1 MRHPPADL
9 TPPTIAALGAALAK
23 SRTVRIVGTQS
34 LATRTAPPPPK
45 ALVVSTAALTQLEV
59 QPLDLVT
66 RVEAGV
72 RLSDLRRCLWE
83 QGLVWPV
90 ERIEPNGTVGGLIA
104 SGRGSAVRAADAP
117 ARRWLLG
124 ATIVLAS
131 GETIEAGGATV
142 KFSAGYG
149 LTHAMW
155 GSGGRLGTLAAVT
168 LRLRQAV
175 AGDAAVPDAG
185 PSLAQVLESP
195 YEVRAEELPAGW
207 REPEWE
213 AVAAGL
219 PRAVSADTARAL
231 IGCPNRAAAEAMAT
245 AIQSRGGWAAVDR
258 PAAGVAPVSDAWEPL
273 RDALDPERRLV

>member
-1 MRHPPADL
+1 MRHPSADL
-9 TPPTIAALGAALAK
+9 TPPTIAALGARAGEVPARCA
-23 SRTVRIVGTQS
+23 SSARRVWRR
-34 LATRTAPPPPK
+34 ARHPRRRR

-131 GETIEAGGATV
+131 GEVIRRGGA
-142 KFSAGYG
+142 
-149 LTHAMW
+149 
-155 GSGGRLGTLAAVT
+155 
-168 LRLRQAV
+168 
-175 AGDAAVPDAG
+175 
-185 PSLAQVLESP
+185 
-195 YEVRAEELPAGW
+195 
-207 REPEWE
+207 
-213 AVAAGL
+213 
-219 PRAVSADTARAL
+219 
-231 IGCPNRAAAEAMAT
+231 
-245 AIQSRGGWAAVDR
+245 
-258 PAAGVAPVSDAWEPL
+258 
-273 RDALDPERRLV
+273 RR